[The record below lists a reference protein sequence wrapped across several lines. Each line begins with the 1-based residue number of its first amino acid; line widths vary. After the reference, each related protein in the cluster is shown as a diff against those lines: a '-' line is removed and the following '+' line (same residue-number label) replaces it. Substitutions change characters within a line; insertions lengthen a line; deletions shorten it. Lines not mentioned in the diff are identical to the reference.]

1 MPQRPAIE
9 IALDLKAMPSL
20 VKTVRKRPLPPEV
33 TPVIRVA
40 AGSQELTQEFSTKYG
55 CSDNHIREACIFF
68 LQQAVLFSG
77 ADSFRTLGV
86 NPGASVEQIHAH
98 RRWLLV
104 WLHPDRNQNRWES
117 ALFARVQ
124 SAAKALGGA
133 TPHAAVKP
141 VGRPS
146 RRPRRGGKP
155 LQPKKR
161 PQAGSLSVD
170 KVKPLV
176 LAIVLA
182 TAFFLSVAT
191 IVNVFGAEIRFGSQY
206 DTMPAAIGGFH

>member
-1 MPQRPAIE
+1 MSQRPAIE

-33 TPVIRVA
+33 TSVIRVA
-40 AGSQELTQEFSTKYG
+40 AGSQELTQEFSSKYG

-86 NPGASVEQIHAH
+86 NPGAPVEQIHTH

-117 ALFARVQ
+117 ALFAKVQ
-124 SAAKALGGA
+124 SAAKALGGGA
-133 TPHAAVKP
+133 PHTAVKP
-141 VGRPS
+141 IRRPI
-146 RRPRRGGKP
+146 RRPRRGAKVLP
-155 LQPKKR
+155 SKKR
-161 PQAGSLSVD
+161 PQAESLSLD

-191 IVNVFGAEIRFGSQY
+191 IVNVLGAEMRLGSY
-206 DTMPAAIGGFH
+206 HDTIPAAIGGFR